1 MIPKKG
7 VLICF
12 TGIDGSGKST
22 HAISVANFLSQDNV
36 KCKYVWTRW
45 IATSLKPIV
54 VLIKKWLSKR
64 KISDKNY
71 IEYKS
76 AKRRY
81 LRKSLARIWQNIVLF
96 DYFLRVLVKI
106 EIPLLFGNVLVCDR
120 YLYDTLVDLA
130 VDSSYS
136 KGQSKNMLN
145 MYITLLFP
153 KPDVVF
159 LLDVPEEVA
168 LKRKGDIPALT
179 YLIDRR
185 NFYLALA
192 EEYPYIKVLDNSGD
206 FNETQGKIRNEVCKI
221 LSLNFQSRKR
231 NL

>member
-1 MIPKKG
+1 MMPKKG

-22 HAISVANFLSQDNV
+22 HAISVANFLSQDGV

-45 IATSLKPIV
+45 IAITLKPIV
-54 VLIKKWLSKR
+54 VLIKALLLKR
-64 KISDKNY
+64 NISDKNY
-71 IEYKS
+71 VKYKS

-81 LRKSLARIWQNIVLF
+81 LGKSLARIWQNMVLF
-96 DYFLRVLVKI
+96 DHFLRVLVKI
-106 EIPLLFGNVLVCDR
+106 KIPLLFGNVLVCDR

-130 VDSSYS
+130 VDSGYS
-136 KGQSKNMLN
+136 KGQSKNMSKL
-145 MYITLLFP
+145 YITLLFP

-168 LKRKGDIPALT
+168 LQRKSDIPALT

-192 EEYPYIKVLDNSGD
+192 EKYSSIKVLDNSGD
-206 FNETQGKIRNEVCKI
+206 FNETQGEIRNEVCRI
-221 LSLNFQSRKR
+221 LSLKFVKR
-231 NL
+231 EKR